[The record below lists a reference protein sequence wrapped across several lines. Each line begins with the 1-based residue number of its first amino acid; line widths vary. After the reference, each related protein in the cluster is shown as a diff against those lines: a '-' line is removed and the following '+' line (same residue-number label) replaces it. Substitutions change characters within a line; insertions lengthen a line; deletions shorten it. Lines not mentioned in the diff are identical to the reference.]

1 MQPSVKRKPH
11 AKNKEQTNSISYRLP
26 SKLLENLETEARQKN
41 ISHNVLV
48 KQILQKYVSWERF
61 AEKIGM
67 VPVPQKI
74 LQSLGGRLSHQEIL
88 EIIDALFITIKD
100 SVIWNK
106 RGQSKGPT
114 QNQEIIIETLKAWCT
129 PNTNVQEQRNKQL
142 AQPQARKI
150 KMVACG
156 GDLTIIQAI
165 VLKMLGRKED
175 GIPTADMKIS
185 ETPMKW
191 YNRMVNK
198 A

>member
-1 MQPSVKRKPH
+1 MQPLVKRKPH
-11 AKNKEQTNSISYRLP
+11 VKNKEQTNSISYRLP

-100 SVIWNK
+100 SVMFMKGGYDLK
-106 RGQSKGPT
+106 RT
-114 QNQEIIIETLKAWCT
+114 IETL
-129 PNTNVQEQRNKQL
+129 EDYMRNSGMESDHRVEGNLHHFVIQH
-142 AQPQARKI
+142 
-150 KMVACG
+150 KMGMQWSIFTELLLRRVFAEFEKETG
-156 GDLTIIQAI
+156 LKFQTTESTVIATIS
-165 VLKMLGRKED
+165 LGSDFDEHD
-175 GIPTADMKIS
+175 
-185 ETPMKW
+185 
-191 YNRMVNK
+191 Y
-198 A
+198 

>member
-1 MQPSVKRKPH
+1 LQPSVKRKPH

-48 KQILQKYVSWERF
+48 KQILQKYVLWERF

-100 SVIWNK
+100 SVMFMKGGYDLK
-106 RGQSKGPT
+106 RT
-114 QNQEIIIETLKAWCT
+114 IETL
-129 PNTNVQEQRNKQL
+129 EDYMRNSGMESDHRVEGGLHHFVIQH
-142 AQPQARKI
+142 
-150 KMVACG
+150 KMGMQWSIFTELLLRRVFAEFEKETG
-156 GDLTIIQAI
+156 LKFQTTESTVIATIS
-165 VLKMLGRKED
+165 LGSDFDEHN
-175 GIPTADMKIS
+175 
-185 ETPMKW
+185 
-191 YNRMVNK
+191 Y
-198 A
+198 

>member
-1 MQPSVKRKPH
+1 LQPLVKRKPH
-11 AKNKEQTNSISYRLP
+11 VKNKEQTNSISYRLP

-100 SVIWNK
+100 SVMFMKGGYDLK
-106 RGQSKGPT
+106 RT
-114 QNQEIIIETLKAWCT
+114 IETL
-129 PNTNVQEQRNKQL
+129 EDYMRNSGMESDH
-142 AQPQARKI
+142 R
-150 KMVACG
+150 VE
-156 GDLTIIQAI
+156 GDLHHFVIQHKMGMQWSIFTELLLRRVFAEFEKEMELKFQTTESTVIATIS
-165 VLKMLGRKED
+165 LGSDFDEHD
-175 GIPTADMKIS
+175 
-185 ETPMKW
+185 
-191 YNRMVNK
+191 Y
-198 A
+198 

>member
-48 KQILQKYVSWERF
+48 KQILQKYVLWERF

-100 SVIWNK
+100 SVMFMKGGYDLK
-106 RGQSKGPT
+106 RT
-114 QNQEIIIETLKAWCT
+114 IETL
-129 PNTNVQEQRNKQL
+129 EDYMRNSGMESDHRVEGGLHHFVIQHKMGMQWSIFTEL
-142 AQPQARKI
+142 LLRRVFAEFEKEIEI
-150 KMVACG
+150 KFQTTESTVIA
-156 GDLTIIQAI
+156 TIS
-165 VLKMLGRKED
+165 LGSDFDEHD
-175 GIPTADMKIS
+175 
-185 ETPMKW
+185 
-191 YNRMVNK
+191 Y
-198 A
+198 